1 VNIEDGRSA
10 PASND
15 DVEAAGICSQIG
27 SNPSKSSFSPGLG
40 IICLRFTVFTVFTA
54 SLYSLLL
61 GVPLFKRSMF
71 STVSRQDDAQR
82 ASSLHRGGVSGMSTM
97 AFLFC
102 CAWLF
107 THARKARIL
116 PEVKCHEQEWKT
128 DGHG

>member
-10 PASND
+10 PASHD

-40 IICLRFTVFTVFTA
+40 IICLRFTFFTTTA
-54 SLYSLLL
+54 SPHLVLL
-61 GVPLFKRSMF
+61 GVPLFKRSMI

-82 ASSLHRGGVSGMSTM
+82 ASSLHRGGVSGMSTA

-102 CAWLF
+102 
-107 THARKARIL
+107 
-116 PEVKCHEQEWKT
+116 
-128 DGHG
+128 